1 MSFIDELKKL
11 TRPYGDE
18 DEDAREY
25 EEEEE
30 EQEPVYEERRLRPFD
45 DRRSGSGSKVVN
57 IPAASQLRVVL
68 VKPDKFESA
77 SEIADQLKNR
87 RTVVLNLENAAP
99 DVARRLV
106 DFLSGVA
113 YGGNGRI
120 KKIAANTYLITP
132 FQVDIEGDLMD
143 ELESSGFYL

>member
-45 DRRSGSGSKVVN
+45 DRRSSGSKVVN